1 MASAPPPRPASA
13 AGLRVL
19 LVATT
24 EDHANR
30 FAAHEVVEAVHAVGQ
45 ALARVHLQHVRALDL
60 AVLAHERG
68 PEVVFVPDAAPK
80 KCPFLGPLTEKSH
93 EQRASSIYRTHNV
106 CPVHV
111 RKRHRKRK
119 IAKSWK
125 KSADELID
133 CRLRLSIVDCQ
144 IIFLVT
150 LLAATST
157 CLLQRPL
164 ATVLTA

>member
-30 FAAHEVVEAVHAVGQ
+30 FAAHVLVEAVHAVGQ

-68 PEVVFVPDAAPK
+68 PEVVFVPGGRTWKAGQSLKESALQSSEFVRTDRSGEMFINTFEGDLLT
-80 KCPFLGPLTEKSH
+80 CP
-93 EQRASSIYRTHNV
+93 
-106 CPVHV
+106 
-111 RKRHRKRK
+111 
-119 IAKSWK
+119 
-125 KSADELID
+125 
-133 CRLRLSIVDCQ
+133 
-144 IIFLVT
+144 
-150 LLAATST
+150 
-157 CLLQRPL
+157 
-164 ATVLTA
+164 

>member
-30 FAAHEVVEAVHAVGQ
+30 LAAHVFVEAVHAVGQ

-119 IAKSWK
+119 IAKSWN
-125 KSADELID
+125 KSHQIVRCTLPPSSF
-133 CRLRLSIVDCQ
+133 LSFQTVRAKTRRR
-144 IIFLVT
+144 FRV
-150 LLAATST
+150 
-157 CLLQRPL
+157 PL
-164 ATVLTA
+164 PV